1 MSTLFSKIIKG
12 EIPCYKVAENDLF
25 LAFLDINPLVKG
37 HVLVIPKI
45 EVDYFFD
52 LDDKLLSSMILFSK
66 EVSSK
71 IKASIP
77 CKKIGLSVIGLEVP
91 HAHMHLVPINSAN
104 DLNFTRDKLTLSMEE
119 MKEIQHAILLQL

>member
-91 HAHMHLVPINSAN
+91 HAHIHLVPINSIN
-104 DLNFTRDKLTLSMEE
+104 DMNFSNQKLKLTQFELEE
-119 MKEIQHAILLQL
+119 IAKQIRIS